1 MKLKFHNSPEPE
13 KFATDLLPKE
23 LPAFLTYEPD
33 WQKME
38 AAVLKYSHIKNI
50 LVIAHG
56 GSLTGFYGLYESLKS
71 LATKKAYFL
80 QTVDPDYIHEL
91 KLVLS
96 PEDTLVIPISKS
108 GENSTQI
115 EAFLQ
120 FQEYPLLFVTGE
132 GSPLYH
138 IAETLGKDIFIHPVI
153 GGRYTGFT
161 EVLLLPALLCGLPA
175 KEFFEGGREVHKT
188 FSLQNDAWHMAS
200 VFWQLEKKGFVD
212 VFMPFYSHYLFP
224 WNLVIVQLCHESFGK
239 DGKGGTYLAF
249 EAPES
254 QHHTNQRFFGGIK
267 NMAGLFLGVE
277 SFTNKLQ
284 THVTQNLAN
293 ITFKSE
299 SVKTLDTIPLDQSL
313 RFELEGT
320 LEDASGQGTPC
331 VSLTLP
337 KVESRSVGEFLAFWQ
352 LYAVYS
358 SLLRNVDPFDQPQVE
373 ASKAL
378 SFQKRQSYKPTTQ
391 Q

>member
-1 MKLKFHNSPEPE
+1 MKIQFYNSPEPQS
-13 KFATDLLPKE
+13 FNIALLPSE
-23 LPAFLTYEPD
+23 LPAFLAYEPD
-33 WQKME
+33 WAKME
-38 AAVLKYSHIKNI
+38 TAVQKYAHIKNI
-50 LVIAHG
+50 LIIAHG

-80 QTVDPDYIHEL
+80 QTVDPDYIYEL
-91 KLVLS
+91 KQKLS

-120 FQEYPLLFVTGE
+120 FQDYPLLFVTGE

-138 IAETLGKDIFIHPVI
+138 IAEALGKDIFIHPTI

-175 KEFFEGGREVHKT
+175 KEFFEGGRAMHKT
-188 FSLQNDAWHMAS
+188 FSSQNEAWDLAS
-200 VFWQLEKKGFVD
+200 VFWQLEQKGFVD

-239 DGKGGTYLAF
+239 QGKGGTYLAF

-277 SFTNKLQ
+277 EFT
-284 THVTQNLAN
+284 
-293 ITFKSE
+293 SE
-299 SVKTLDTIPLDQSL
+299 SKTEVPSSLKEIVFKTNTVNTLHNIPLDQAL

-320 LEDASGQGTPC
+320 LEDAVEQKIPC
-331 VSLTLP
+331 VSLKVS
-337 KVESRSVGEFLAFWQ
+337 KVEASTVGAFLALWQ
-352 LYAVYS
+352 LYAVYA
-358 SLLRNVDPFDQPQVE
+358 SLLRNVDPFNQPQVE
-373 ASKAL
+373 SSKVL
-378 SFQKRQSYKPTTQ
+378 SFKKRLEYQ